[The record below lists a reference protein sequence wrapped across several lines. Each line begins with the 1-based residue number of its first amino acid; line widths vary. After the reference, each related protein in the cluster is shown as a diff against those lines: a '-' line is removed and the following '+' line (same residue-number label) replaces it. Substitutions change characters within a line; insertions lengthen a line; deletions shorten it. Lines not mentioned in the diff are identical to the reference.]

1 MIYGYTRTNNVNQVN
16 ECNSLEKQK
25 KLLIENGVSK
35 ENIYQD
41 ICSGIKVDRP
51 GFTKL
56 LAQLKEGDTIVV
68 TSIDRLSRDVTII
81 NELFERGVKLNVL
94 NIEKIDNTSI
104 LKSIRNVFA
113 LFEREA
119 KREGT
124 L

>member
-1 MIYGYTRTNNVNQVN
+1 MIYGYIRVNNVKQAN
-16 ECNSLEKQK
+16 ECNSLEKQE

-41 ICSGIKVDRP
+41 ICSGTKVDRP
-51 GFTKL
+51 GLTKL

-68 TSIDRLSRDVTII
+68 TTLDRLSRKITII

-94 NIEKIDNTSI
+94 NIGMMDNSSVSKI
-104 LKSIRNVFA
+104 IRNKIA
-113 LFEREA
+113 EFEREVI
-119 KREGT
+119 KERT